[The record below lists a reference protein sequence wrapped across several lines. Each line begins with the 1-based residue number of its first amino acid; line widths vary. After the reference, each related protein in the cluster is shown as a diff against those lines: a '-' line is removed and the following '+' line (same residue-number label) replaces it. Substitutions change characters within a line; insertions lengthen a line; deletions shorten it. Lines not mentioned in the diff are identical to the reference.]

1 MVGLHQM
8 HRKQVRFPGN
18 KRSEGWIVPVWGL
31 QTRVQSATICF
42 KQNCFHVRGVDPSDL
57 RMSMKNSP
65 PVNQRAGR
73 FSHFLTVVDPWTMI
87 LLPVL
92 CETIRAIGPLVFV
105 RAFWGAS
112 FVVKNENKKE
122 TPLVTTTQVQTVTK
136 DGTRAQSTW
145 WVEENEVDT
154 ITHKKNLMEHFWSNF
169 NTRLIVFSWIHCCQ
183 DVNCFGFN
191 FFFLFKT

>member
-112 FVVKNENKKE
+112 FVVKNEKKKDSLSDNHTGANCDQRWHKSSIHMVGGKE
-122 TPLVTTTQVQTVTK
+122 WSRHNNTQK
-136 DGTRAQSTW
+136 
-145 WVEENEVDT
+145 
-154 ITHKKNLMEHFWSNF
+154 I
-169 NTRLIVFSWIHCCQ
+169 
-183 DVNCFGFN
+183 
-191 FFFLFKT
+191 